1 MSAPARQ
8 MFGAL
13 ALTVAC
19 VGSALGVVYSSH
31 VCRTYYATL
40 QTLEGERWA
49 AQEDYSRL
57 LLQESTL
64 ASPHRIVSIAT
75 EQLGMRVPDVGAD
88 RVVVQ

>member
-1 MSAPARQ
+1 MTGSTRQ
-8 MFGAL
+8 MLGAL
-13 ALTVAC
+13 GLAVAC

-31 VCRTYYATL
+31 VCRTYYAAL
-40 QTLEGERWA
+40 QTLESERWA

-64 ASPHRIVSIAT
+64 ASPHRILSIAT
-75 EQLGMRVPDVGAD
+75 EQLGMRVPGVGAD

>member
-13 ALTVAC
+13 ALAVAC

-31 VCRTYYATL
+31 ACRTYYATL
-40 QTLEGERWA
+40 QTLESERWA

-75 EQLGMRVPDVGAD
+75 EQLGMRVPGVGAD